1 MRVNLPVSN
10 SEYDFP
16 GNELLMSTTDSKGVI
31 AHCNA
36 AFMRVSGFTMDELMG
51 QPHSLVRHPDM
62 PPEAFKD
69 MWSTIGHGRCW
80 TGIVKNR
87 RKNGD
92 HYWVRANVTPIMEGG
107 RPQGYLSVRTKPAV
121 QAEADRALRRP
132 SLDQTMQYAG
142 GEGVAA
148 ADAIDD
154 AGQFFVRGHRAGAVA
169 ADQHRPE

>member
-31 AHCNA
+31 THCNA
-36 AFMRVSGFTMDELMG
+36 AFMRVSGFAMDELMG

-80 TGIVKNR
+80 QGIVKNR

-92 HYWVRANVTPIMEGG
+92 HYWVRANVTPVLVDGK
-107 RPQGYLSVRTKPAV
+107 PQGYMSVRSKPTREEV
-121 QAEADRALRRP
+121 
-132 SLDQTMQYAG
+132 
-142 GEGVAA
+142 VAA
-148 ADAIDD
+148 QALYEKIRQEREI
-154 AGQFFVRGHRAGAVA
+154 GRASCRERVSTIV
-169 ADQHRPE
+169 